1 MLANWSLIKASPEQS
16 HRLKRILGEGYSL
29 DLSTRILSQLDWIT
43 KNGNWRVQWVL
54 LSQTF
59 TRVAK
64 LMRDRGSGRRRSTD
78 LDSSNWR
85 DETSISEKLNQDRFE
100 FGNSKRR
107 DVREPTQHTPHRR
120 WVRNGVRSLRV
131 VNTFVKNFTSIELD
145 FEIPSW
151 QASLTCCSLE
161 DKVRPNQWVQANICV
176 GKEWS
181 CSLFPLGN
189 NASSPLTTIIERRS
203 LSILLIAIEYCSLMD
218 YFWRAVRLNFSSC
231 RMRRESSLF
240 L

>member
-16 HRLKRILGEGYSL
+16 HRLKRILSEGYSL

-107 DVREPTQHTPHRR
+107 DVREPTQYTPHRR
-120 WVRNGVRSLRV
+120 WVRNGVRSLKV
-131 VNTFVKNFTSIELD
+131 VNIFEKNFTSIDLD
-145 FEIPSW
+145 FEIPT
-151 QASLTCCSLE
+151 SLTCCSLE
-161 DKVRPNQWVQANICV
+161 DKVRIQSMTS
-176 GKEWS
+176 G
-181 CSLFPLGN
+181 
-189 NASSPLTTIIERRS
+189 
-203 LSILLIAIEYCSLMD
+203 EY
-218 YFWRAVRLNFSSC
+218 
-231 RMRRESSLF
+231 MRRKGMKL
-240 L
+240 